1 MYIYFRKCHTKHAD
15 RKDDVIM
22 KKFFKFLLGVA
33 ATLATI
39 GAALYFLKNILM
51 KDYVDDYD
59 DDDFDNDLYEEDDEA
74 DDFDDFPETP
84 NDERDYVTINMP
96 EKSDDEN
103 SEEDVAAEETAEE
116 NASET
121 SEE

>member
-22 KKFFKFLLGVA
+22 KKFFKFLLGVV

-59 DDDFDNDLYEEDDEA
+59 DDDFDNDLYGEDEDSE
-74 DDFDDFPETP
+74 DSDDFPETP
-84 NDERDYVTINMP
+84 NDERDYVTINRP
-96 EKSDDEN
+96 EKSDDE
-103 SEEDVAAEETAEE
+103 AAEETVEE
-116 NASET
+116 NTTET

>member
-1 MYIYFRKCHTKHAD
+1 
-15 RKDDVIM
+15 M

-39 GAALYFLKNILM
+39 GAAMYFLKNILM

-59 DDDFDNDLYEEDDEA
+59 DDDFDNDLYEENEES
-74 DDFDDFPETP
+74 DDFDDFPEKP

-96 EKSDDEN
+96 EKNANGDKTNNEVDEVI
-103 SEEDVAAEETAEE
+103 SEE
-116 NASET
+116 
-121 SEE
+121 